1 MLLEASRKRSRG
13 RRTRLLLFGTR
24 KTDPWWLDN
33 EKAFLGSSGGQGF
46 DGVVGGTSTLYDV
59 NIHKG
64 AIRFSDEWI
73 GDPILTP
80 SVQEDLSSQ
89 FCAFARVWR
98 RRRLAR
104 GFGLFASVN
113 ILCESFSACSF
124 DLVDLA
130 FDFSVHPGAA
140 AQDKRSS

>member
-13 RRTRLLLFGTR
+13 RRTRLLLFRTR
-24 KTDPWWLDN
+24 KIDPWWLDN
-33 EKAFLGSSGGQGF
+33 GKAFLGSSGGQGL

-59 NIHKG
+59 NIRKG
-64 AIRFSDEWI
+64 ANRFSDEWI
-73 GDPILTP
+73 GDLILTP

-89 FCAFARVWR
+89 CCAFARVC

-104 GFGLFASVN
+104 GFGLFASVI
-113 ILCESFSACSF
+113 ILCESFSACGF